1 MRDSIYSKS
10 VLILDSTNFGIW
22 SRIDSTIDDGLKRN
36 SKTLPQ
42 LIENA
47 FANSTLKKYKPAWTK
62 WLEWYSNYEE
72 VSPCPA
78 DPLHV
83 ALYINDSVIKDQKA
97 LILLILL
104 GFSGFTRISELL
116 PLKVKHVNFTESGI
130 KIHIEKS
137 KVDQLRE
144 GNTVFVSRLESN
156 NCPVYWLNRYLDL
169 SFLKGNTENY
179 IFFENGQ
186 DKKRPQDK
194 RHTFHIIHNRFGFL
208 EKVPPRRPT
217 FHRHSFTLFGRSL
230 GSS

>member
-97 LILLILL
+97 LILLIPVSYTHLTLPTILL
-104 GFSGFTRISELL
+104 
-116 PLKVKHVNFTESGI
+116 V
-130 KIHIEKS
+130 
-137 KVDQLRE
+137 
-144 GNTVFVSRLESN
+144 
-156 NCPVYWLNRYLDL
+156 
-169 SFLKGNTENY
+169 
-179 IFFENGQ
+179 
-186 DKKRPQDK
+186 
-194 RHTFHIIHNRFGFL
+194 
-208 EKVPPRRPT
+208 
-217 FHRHSFTLFGRSL
+217 
-230 GSS
+230 